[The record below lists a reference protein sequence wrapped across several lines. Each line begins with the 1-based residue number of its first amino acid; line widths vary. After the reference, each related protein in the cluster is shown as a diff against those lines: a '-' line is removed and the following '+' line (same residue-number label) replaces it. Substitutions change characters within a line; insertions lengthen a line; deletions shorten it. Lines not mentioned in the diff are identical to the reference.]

1 MNFEEMTEQEILDIA
16 NPIMDNLMDASTSID
31 HERHV
36 RDFNKRMLKIVTKEY
51 LNEVCVMYQAEKGF
65 FAQREPVAVF
75 RRPESAAIVW
85 KQYYTKAPG
94 EHVAEMIL
102 VYEDGRYLVDHV
114 MVF

>member
-1 MNFEEMTEQEILDIA
+1 
-16 NPIMDNLMDASTSID
+16 
-31 HERHV
+31 
-36 RDFNKRMLKIVTKEY
+36 
-51 LNEVCVMYQAEKGF
+51 MYQAEKGF
-65 FAQREPVAVF
+65 FAQREPIAVF

-102 VYEDGRYLVDHV
+102 VYEDGCYLVDHV

>member
-1 MNFEEMTEQEILDIA
+1 
-16 NPIMDNLMDASTSID
+16 
-31 HERHV
+31 
-36 RDFNKRMLKIVTKEY
+36 MLKIVTKDY